1 MAVCILVEIYR
12 RFGGTC
18 CSILGYDFTLMVR
31 RLWTYTVR
39 MEAALSSE
47 MSVIYAGLH
56 VRISEGGCLQCE
68 RCFLYVRAFL
78 HESEV
83 QLGTFVSD

>member
-1 MAVCILVEIYR
+1 
-12 RFGGTC
+12 
-18 CSILGYDFTLMVR
+18 
-31 RLWTYTVR
+31 VR